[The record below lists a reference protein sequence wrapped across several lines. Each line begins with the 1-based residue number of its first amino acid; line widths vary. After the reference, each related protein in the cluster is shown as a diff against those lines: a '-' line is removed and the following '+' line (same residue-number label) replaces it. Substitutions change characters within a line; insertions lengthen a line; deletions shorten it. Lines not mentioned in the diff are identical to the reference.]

1 MKKTILAFF
10 LILFTCFFAFA
21 QSSPIDL
28 IVLLDISTGM
38 SSSYEDVNNYLTG
51 TFLSEFLRVG
61 DTFHFI
67 AFSEDHKLDIARRIN
82 GIGDVETVIGR
93 MMLQYPI
100 ETGSNVSGVLN
111 YAEQYITSLP
121 ARPKK
126 IVLVSVGDSNVE
138 NLVSTARQR
147 LNGSTTLDY
156 VQVNAGRPLANLP
169 SSGRS
174 PAARTAAPAP
184 VTSTAQT
191 TTPSTTAQ
199 TQPAQTQ
206 TPAAS
211 TPSAQTQAPTATT
224 QPVQTQTQPVTTPS
238 AQTPSVTTPSTTAQT
253 QPVQTQ
259 TPAAST
265 PSAQTQAPTA
275 ATQPVQTQTQPVTTP
290 SAQTPSVTTPLV
302 QTTQTTPAQTSP
314 AATQQGQTQPVT
326 AQPEQSQ
333 TPPAQTT
340 VTPSPASS
348 GITSG
353 TSSSSQPSQTQSNL
367 SDSWFSSIP
376 FIIALIILALLV
388 LGLII
393 FFASRKL
400 GSSPSRVMTNAA
412 STAAKEQSADHSKD
426 LARFASNQSR
436 RTTPYDNLDKN
447 KPVEI
452 NPNGPVL
459 LNLFVDDQNT
469 NIGKRNI
476 HSLKSGYKL
485 TVGGGKSDDF
495 LVFLVP
501 MPARIGEIRRNGSEL
516 VFTPY
521 KPKYFPDIGSSE
533 VRDCINK
540 TIRIISDKNYEM
552 RFRFEMYEDPLIAL
566 NRILMS
572 VNVPI

>member
-211 TPSAQTQAPTATT
+211 TPSAQTQAPTAT
-224 QPVQTQTQPVTTPS
+224 
-238 AQTPSVTTPSTTAQT
+238 
-253 QPVQTQ
+253 
-259 TPAAST
+259 
-265 PSAQTQAPTA
+265 
-275 ATQPVQTQTQPVTTP
+275 TQPVQTQTQPVTTP

>member
-1 MKKTILAFF
+1 MKKTILAVI
-10 LILFTCFFAFA
+10 LILFAAFIVFA
-21 QSSPIDL
+21 QNTPIDL

-67 AFSEDHKLDIARRIN
+67 TFSNDQKLDIARRIN
-82 GIGDVETVIGR
+82 GIGDVETLIAR

-111 YAEQYITSLP
+111 YTEQYVAALP

-126 IVLVSVGDSNVE
+126 IVLVSVGDPNVE

-169 SSGRS
+169 NSGRS
-174 PAARTAAPAP
+174 PAVRTTAPAP
-184 VTSTAQT
+184 ATQAAV
-191 TTPSTTAQ
+191 PPTTAQ

-206 TPAAS
+206 TTTPSAQTQTPTAATPPVQAQTPPSTTAQTQTPSVTTTPVQTPSATTQPAQTQTPAATTPAAV
-211 TPSAQTQAPTATT
+211 TPSAQTQAPSAAT
-224 QPVQTQTQPVTTPS
+224 QPVQTQPVTTPS
-238 AQTPSVTTPSTTAQT
+238 AQTPAVTTP
-253 QPVQTQ
+253 P
-259 TPAAST
+259 
-265 PSAQTQAPTA
+265 
-275 ATQPVQTQTQPVTTP
+275 
-290 SAQTPSVTTPLV
+290 V
-302 QTTQTTPAQTSP
+302 QTTQTMPAQTSS
-314 AATQQGQTQPVT
+314 TQQEPAQYVAT
-326 AQPEQSQ
+326 QPEQSQ
-333 TPPAQTT
+333 TQTT

-353 TSSSSQPSQTQSNL
+353 TSSSSQPSQTRSNL
-367 SDSWFSSIP
+367 NESWFSSIP
-376 FIIALIILALLV
+376 FIIALIILALLI

-400 GSSPSRVMTNAA
+400 GSSPSRAMSDAA
-412 STAAKEQSADHSKD
+412 SLKTASAVKEQSADHSKD

-495 LVFLVP
+495 LIFLVP
-501 MPARIGEIRRNGSEL
+501 MPSRIGEIRRNGSEL

-533 VRDCINK
+533 IRDCINK